1 MCQAAYKKEIK
12 RNRNKMK
19 TETKEE
25 MSRVPTARLKF
36 PPVFPKLSRS
46 SNIRSTISTNEK
58 QKSTVDRVIDF
69 IL

>member
-1 MCQAAYKKEIK
+1 MCRAAFKKEIK

-46 SNIRSTISTNEK
+46 SNIWSTISTNEK
-58 QKSTVDRVIDF
+58 QKSTVDRVFDF

>member
-12 RNRNKMK
+12 WKLK
-19 TETKEE
+19 AKEE